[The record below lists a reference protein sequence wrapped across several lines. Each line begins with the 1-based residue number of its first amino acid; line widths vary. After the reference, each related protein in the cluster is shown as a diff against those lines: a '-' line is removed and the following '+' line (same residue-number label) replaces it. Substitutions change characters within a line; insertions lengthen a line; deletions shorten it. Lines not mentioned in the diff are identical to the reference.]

1 MTQEPQNLDISKLEN
16 VERPSPKEKSKTY
29 NLLLDVELELSAIL
43 GETDISLKK
52 VLDITKGSIID
63 LDNKT
68 AEPIKL
74 LANGSEVARGEV
86 VIIEDNFGLRITD
99 ITQKEV
105 TKEQEDKP
113 SEENEAP
120 EEEVPTEET
129 NQETEEEIKKETEE

>member
-1 MTQEPQNLDISKLEN
+1 MSKELKNLDISQLEN
-16 VERPSPKEKSKTY
+16 LERPQRIENSKTY

-52 VLDITKGSIID
+52 VLDITKGSIIE

-68 AEPIKL
+68 SEPIKL

-99 ITQKEV
+99 IAKGST
-105 TKEQEDKP
+105 
-113 SEENEAP
+113 SEE
-120 EEEVPTEET
+120 
-129 NQETEEEIKKETEE
+129 

>member
-1 MTQEPQNLDISKLEN
+1 MDKEAKKLDISKLEN
-16 VERPSPKEKSKTY
+16 IERPNTPIKSKTY

-52 VLDITKGSIID
+52 VLDLTKGSIIE

-86 VIIEDNFGLRITD
+86 VIIEDNFGLRITN
-99 ITQKEV
+99 T
-105 TKEQEDKP
+105 TEQN
-113 SEENEAP
+113 ENLE
-120 EEEVPTEET
+120 
-129 NQETEEEIKKETEE
+129 NQ

>member
-1 MTQEPQNLDISKLEN
+1 MTQEPKNLDISTLEN
-16 VERPSPKEKSKTY
+16 VERPSKAESSKTY

-68 AEPIKL
+68 SEPIKL

-99 ITQKEV
+99 IVKSEKE
-105 TKEQEDKP
+105 KQE
-113 SEENEAP
+113 
-120 EEEVPTEET
+120 
-129 NQETEEEIKKETEE
+129 

>member
-1 MTQEPQNLDISKLEN
+1 MTQEPKNLDISQLEN
-16 VERPSPKEKSKTY
+16 VERPKHPEKSKTY

-68 AEPIKL
+68 IDPIKL

-99 ITQKEV
+99 ITN
-105 TKEQEDKP
+105 
-113 SEENEAP
+113 EEKK
-120 EEEVPTEET
+120 EET
-129 NQETEEEIKKETEE
+129 KEEIKETEKLKEEKQE